1 MMSENQTDTW
11 AMDPYFK
18 GWGGPVTTG
27 RHLISI
33 RSFEGPD
40 VPILQDG
47 FLTLELREDVTAEE
61 AEKLI
66 NLLNLHVDRLTHTG
80 PTKPE
85 FVDQP
90 GRAAVAKR
98 KSSR

>member
-1 MMSENQTDTW
+1 MSENQTDTW

-18 GWGGPVTTG
+18 GMGGPVTTG

-33 RSFEGPD
+33 QVFNGPD

-47 FLTLELREDVTAEE
+47 FLQLELGEDVTGEE
-61 AEKLI
+61 AVELV
-66 NLLNLHVDRLTHTG
+66 NLLNLHVERLTYTG

-85 FVDQP
+85 FIDQP

-98 KSSR
+98 NRIR